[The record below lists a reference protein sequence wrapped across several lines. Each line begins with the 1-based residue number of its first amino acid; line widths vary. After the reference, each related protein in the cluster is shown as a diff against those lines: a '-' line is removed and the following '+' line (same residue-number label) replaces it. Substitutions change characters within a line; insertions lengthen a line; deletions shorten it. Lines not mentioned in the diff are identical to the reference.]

1 MQAFIDIR
9 PTLASADAM
18 GTWLP
23 AAFAALAAVCV
34 VVGVYSVTQRM
45 LQRYRALYSAT
56 AEAGFGEVFLFISA
70 QQVWQVS
77 MVGCVIVGAAAVA
90 MTGNLYIAALSAILF
105 LRLPRWLI
113 GHLRARRLRR
123 LESQLPEALRTMAGG
138 LRSGASLAV
147 VMRHM
152 TVHVDVPL
160 NQELELIQREQRVG
174 VTFVDAMQHM
184 EQRLQSES
192 VSLLCASLRVATH
205 TGGNLSETLDS
216 VARTIERRTQ
226 MTERVRTLTAQGRL
240 QAVIVG
246 ALPPVLLIALSVVA
260 PQDMAPFWYTHEGWA
275 VLTALAV
282 METAGF
288 LMIWRIVDVE
298 I

>member
-1 MQAFIDIR
+1 MQAFID
-9 PTLASADAM
+9 TSLAWVAAVA
-18 GTWLP
+18 TAAWLP
-23 AAFAALAAVCV
+23 ALFAAMAAVCV

-45 LQRYRALYSAT
+45 LQRYRAMYSST

-70 QQVWQVS
+70 QQIWQIS
-77 MVGCVIVGAAAVA
+77 MLGCVIVWAVA
-90 MTGNLYIAALSAILF
+90 AGTTGSLYIATFSAALF

-113 GHLRARRLRR
+113 GRLRARRLRT

-147 VMRHM
+147 VIRHM

-184 EQRLQSES
+184 EQRLKSES
-192 VSLLCASLRVATH
+192 VSLLCASLRVAAH

-216 VARTIERRTQ
+216 VAHTIQRRTQ
-226 MTERVRTLTAQGRL
+226 MSERVRTLTAQGRL

-246 ALPPVLLIALSVVA
+246 ALPPVLLIALSVVS

-275 VLTALAV
+275 VLAALAV